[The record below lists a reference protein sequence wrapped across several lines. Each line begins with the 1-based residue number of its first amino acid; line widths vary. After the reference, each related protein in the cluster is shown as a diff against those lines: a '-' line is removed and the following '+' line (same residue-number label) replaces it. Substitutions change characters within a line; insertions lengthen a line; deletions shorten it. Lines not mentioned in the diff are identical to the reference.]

1 MQIEIKK
8 KAITHGITALLL
20 AVLLVTVCYNF
31 GIQPNVP
38 PTFSQLKT
46 FSSYKEL
53 ESFLETNM
61 ELAKQYP
68 GLNGI
73 FYFGDT
79 IRTLTPEVDAMMTEH
94 STTNVQVAGVDESD
108 IVKTDGTYLYVV
120 SGTTA
125 YILKAYPADQA
136 GVLSKI
142 DLNET
147 YGAEIYVNGNKLVI
161 LGGKYQFIP
170 LYNNLGYIYPYLGEV
185 FVKVYDVSDKTKP
198 VLMRT
203 VTLNGTLTGSRMIG
217 DYVYAVVN
225 QPATLPSGNGTSFEV
240 VLPKICENGA
250 VEEVQPTA
258 IRYVNVTDLY
268 YYFTTVFS
276 VNAVNDAEAPT
287 HESFLT
293 GATAC
298 MYVSPRNIYLAIP
311 NTTMWIMP
319 KSTGEPEEETLIYRV
334 EFDHEKIV
342 CQAEGTV
349 PGYVLNQF
357 SMDEYNGI
365 FRIATTTWMGN
376 TSRNDLFTT
385 DMDLKIVGRIE
396 DLAPGERIFSARFMA
411 DRCYLVT
418 FRQVDP
424 FFVIDLSNP
433 ADPKTLG
440 YLEIPGFSGYLHP
453 YDENHI
459 IGIGKQDSNLK
470 LSLFDVTNV
479 NAPTEKDK
487 YIVPGDWSDST
498 VLWDH
503 KAFLFDASKQLLA
516 LPVSIGGTHVENDTY
531 FVENCWQGAYV
542 FDASLEQGFTL
553 RGSVTHANTTDPYDF
568 GFEVKRI
575 LYIGRVLYTVS
586 DKTIQ
591 MHDLDTL
598 ELVNELKLS

>member
-1 MQIEIKK
+1 MQEVNSKGV
-8 KAITHGITALLL
+8 TRGITAPLL
-20 AVLLVTVCYNF
+20 AALLITVCYNLSL
-31 GIQPNVP
+31 QPGVQ

-53 ESFLETNM
+53 ESFLNTSM
-61 ELAKQYP
+61 ERARQYV
-68 GLNGI
+68 GVYGNLLYG
-73 FYFGDT
+73 GT
-79 IRTLTPEVDAMMTEH
+79 VKTLTPDIEAMTEH

-120 SGTTA
+120 SGPTI
-125 YILKAYPADQA
+125 YILRAYPPDQA
-136 GVLSKI
+136 SILSKI

-147 YGAEIYVNGNKLVI
+147 YDAEIYLRGNRLVVRGNKFQYRLFANT
-161 LGGKYQFIP
+161 GFF
-170 LYNNLGYIYPYLGEV
+170 YPYLDEA
-185 FVKVYDVSDKTKP
+185 FVKVYDVSDHAKP
-198 VLMRT
+198 ALART
-203 VTLNGTLTGSRMIG
+203 VVLNGTLDDSRMIG

-225 QPATLPSGNGTSFEV
+225 QPATLPGGNETDFEV
-240 VLPKICENGA
+240 FLPKIYVDSA
-250 VEEVQPTA
+250 VEEVQPTE
-258 IRYVNVTDLY
+258 IRYVNVSDTF
-268 YYFTTVFS
+268 YYFTTVLS
-276 VNAVNDAEAPT
+276 LNVITDAEAPT
-287 HESFLT
+287 YESFLA
-293 GATAC
+293 GSAAC
-298 MYVSPRNIYLAIP
+298 MYVSSSNMYLAIP
-311 NTTMWIMP
+311 NITAWIMP
-319 KSTGEPEEETLIYRV
+319 VKADKVQEETLIYRV
-334 EFDHEKIV
+334 EFDREKIV
-342 CQAEGTV
+342 CQAEGTI
-349 PGYVLNQF
+349 PGYMLNQF

-376 TSRNDLFTT
+376 TSRNDLFTM
-385 DMDLKIVGRIE
+385 DMSLKIVGRIE

-433 ADPKTLG
+433 ADPRTLG

-487 YIVPGDWSDST
+487 YIVQGNWSEST

-503 KAFLFDASKQLLA
+503 RAFLFDGSKQLLA
-516 LPVSIGGTHVENDTY
+516 LPVSIWWTHVENNTY
-531 FVENCWQGAYV
+531 YVENCWQGAYV
-542 FDASLEQGFTL
+542 FDVSLEQGFTL
-553 RGSVTHANTTDPYDF
+553 RGSITHANTTDPYDF

-598 ELVNELKLS
+598 EFVNELKLS